1 MTMFDEDNAIA
12 FIRAQIGNE
21 ISSLYDDDEI
31 LNVIDIIWDFYESNG
46 MLEID
51 FSEDDEEAADV
62 DLDRLM
68 STVRRTLAKDKRA
81 KIATEHIEPI
91 VNAELA
97 YEDSLEDE

>member
-1 MTMFDEDNAIA
+1 MFDEDDAIA
-12 FIRAQIGNE
+12 FIRTQVGEE
-21 ISSLYDDDEI
+21 ISLLYDDDEI

-51 FSEDDEEAADV
+51 FSEDDEEDADV

-81 KIATEHIEPI
+81 KIAPEHIEPI

>member
-1 MTMFDEDNAIA
+1 MTIFDEDNAIA

-51 FSEDDEEAADV
+51 FQKMMKKMPMWISID
-62 DLDRLM
+62 
-68 STVRRTLAKDKRA
+68 
-81 KIATEHIEPI
+81 
-91 VNAELA
+91 
-97 YEDSLEDE
+97 

>member
-1 MTMFDEDNAIA
+1 MFDEDDAIA
-12 FIRAQIGNE
+12 FIRTQVGEE

-51 FSEDDEEAADV
+51 FSEDDEEDADV

-81 KIATEHIEPI
+81 KIAPEHIEPI

>member
-1 MTMFDEDNAIA
+1 MFDEDDAIA
-12 FIRAQIGNE
+12 FIRTQVGEE

-31 LNVIDIIWDFYESNG
+31 LNVIDIIWVFYESNG

-51 FSEDDEEAADV
+51 FSEDDEEDADV

-81 KIATEHIEPI
+81 KIAPEHIEPI

>member
-51 FSEDDEEAADV
+51 FQK
-62 DLDRLM
+62 M
-68 STVRRTLAKDKRA
+68 MKKMPMWISTD
-81 KIATEHIEPI
+81 
-91 VNAELA
+91 
-97 YEDSLEDE
+97 

>member
-1 MTMFDEDNAIA
+1 
-12 FIRAQIGNE
+12 
-21 ISSLYDDDEI
+21 
-31 LNVIDIIWDFYESNG
+31 
-46 MLEID
+46 
-51 FSEDDEEAADV
+51 
-62 DLDRLM
+62 M

>member
-1 MTMFDEDNAIA
+1 
-12 FIRAQIGNE
+12 
-21 ISSLYDDDEI
+21 
-31 LNVIDIIWDFYESNG
+31 

-51 FSEDDEEAADV
+51 FSEDDEEDADV

-81 KIATEHIEPI
+81 KIAPEHIEPI

>member
-1 MTMFDEDNAIA
+1 MFDEDDAIA
-12 FIRAQIGNE
+12 FIRAQVGDE
-21 ISSLYDDDEI
+21 ISSLYDDDEL

-51 FSEDDEEAADV
+51 FSEDDEEDAEV

-68 STVRRTLAKDKRA
+68 STVRRTLTKDKHA
-81 KIATEHIEPI
+81 KIAPEHVEPI

-97 YEDSLEDE
+97 YEDSIEEE

>member
-46 MLEID
+46 MLEI
-51 FSEDDEEAADV
+51 EDDEEDADV

-91 VNAELA
+91 VIAELA